1 MRIIASIVLAL
12 GIVAAP
18 AWAQAPSQAPS
29 ADLARCENLYALYA
43 RYSNTGGESRSGS
56 ALSALEASSALAD
69 CRRGNTQA
77 GIPVL
82 ERMLRA
88 QGFKI

>member
-1 MRIIASIVLAL
+1 MFALAV
-12 GIVAAP
+12 VAAP
-18 AWAQAPSQAPS
+18 AWAQAPNPAQS

-56 ALSALEASSALAD
+56 ALSALDASSALAD

-77 GIPVL
+77 GIAVL

-88 QGFKI
+88 QGFKV

>member
-1 MRIIASIVLAL
+1 MRIIASTVLAL
-12 GIVAAP
+12 AVVAAP
-18 AWAQAPSQAPS
+18 AWAQAPNQVPP
-29 ADLARCENLYALYA
+29 ADLARCENLYAQYA

-77 GIPVL
+77 GISVL

>member
-18 AWAQAPSQAPS
+18 AWAQAPS